1 MKSYYEYLK
10 ACADCIDEIYSESD
24 YERVTSRFKD
34 FDVDFDYYNPCD
46 QDLERYVL
54 DTLLENK
61 FGNDIWVDYIDGDDV
76 SIDCYGVQSVDM
88 LDDIKKFL
96 ESLEYNFEDYEYQK
110 ENIEEKIKENE
121 RDNAYNKARDIIRDM
136 STDELI
142 EFIEK
147 HGTGNK

>member
-10 ACADCIDEIYSESD
+10 ACAECIDEIYSESD
-24 YERVTSRFKD
+24 YEKIASRFKD
-34 FDVDFDYYNPCD
+34 FDIDFDYYNPCD

-61 FGNDIWVDYIDGDDV
+61 FGNNIWVEYIEGDYV
-76 SIDCYGVQSVDM
+76 SIDCFGAQSVDV
-88 LDDIKKFL
+88 LNDIKKLL
-96 ESLEYNFEDYEYQK
+96 ESLGYNFEDYEHQK

-121 RDNAYNKARDIIRDM
+121 KDDAYDRARDIIRYM
-136 STDELI
+136 STDELK

-147 HGTGNK
+147 YGTGDK